1 MVLGNRK
8 FLFLIYGALIVLSCL
23 GFEEKLYIPFYLA
36 FAFLIG
42 LLGYGSFTNESEL
55 NANEKGGDKRWM
67 WLVVVALIIIF
78 VSRIVPFLGFEAPL
92 GYDTGIYKKSIE
104 NFARALPNLPAF
116 SKGAWDLSQSWGLFL
131 STDLLS
137 LIGLSSN
144 QILYG
149 YYILL
154 NLLLGLSIYVVVK
167 KFFNPVRNDVS
178 NGAGQNAAILAI
190 FIFALSLTQ
199 FQTYWMMYYKNIAGL
214 FLMLIAFY
222 LLAQK
227 SWLVI
232 PVAGFL
238 GGLHQPTFLIFGLAM
253 LINNESLSEFKRII
267 NRLLIT
273 KRIDANKMRII
284 KLTNHMRI
292 SANNMRMKNYKSFA
306 DLSEL
311 CANNMRMKGLRIRGI
326 LASIREGFVEYY
338 HLISGVGILAVAFSL
353 YAHNPQAIFQFLSPN
368 LEELVKTFGPGA
380 GAGTFFDF
388 NFYRQIITFYLPF
401 ALLGL
406 IYLIQK
412 RQFNYLFFYFVFNFA
427 IVYFGFIF
435 HNRFIIHLDIITII
449 LAGVGGSYILV
460 RLWPSLTGKVAIT
473 VLLIGAG
480 YILTIVVLNKK
491 PLISE
496 EELAE
501 IKSLAY
507 IAKEDEYVMA
517 TDSYYSPWVYGYSER
532 KTIAPGLFEHNKWNL
547 AEWNAFWRSK
557 DATLYYIL
565 LDKYPSPVYIFVGDK
580 QVQLDFTGIAG
591 FERISKR
598 IWKYENK

>member
-8 FLFLIYGALIVLSCL
+8 FLFLIYGVLIVLSCL

-42 LLGYGSFTNESEL
+42 LLSNESFANRCESYANGSEL
-55 NANEKGGDKRWM
+55 NANEKGGNKKWM
-67 WLVVVALIIIF
+67 WLVVPALIIIF

-116 SKGAWDLSQSWGLFL
+116 SKGAWDLSQPWGLFL
-131 STDLLS
+131 STNLLS

-167 KFFNPVRNDVS
+167 KFFN
-178 NGAGQNAAILAI
+178 QNAAILAI

-227 SWLVI
+227 SWLVV

-253 LINNESLSEFKRII
+253 LINNESLSEFKRTIVT
-267 NRLLIT
+267 NL
-273 KRIDANKMRII
+273 MRI
-284 KLTNHMRI
+284 N
-292 SANNMRMKNYKSFA
+292 ANNMRMKNYKSFV

-326 LASIREGFVEYY
+326 LASIREGFVRYY
-338 HLISGVGILAVAFSL
+338 HLITGIGILAVAFSL
-353 YAHNPQAIFQFLSPN
+353 YIHNPQAIFQFLSPN

-380 GAGTFFDF
+380 AGGTFFDF
-388 NFYRQIITFYLPF
+388 TLYRQIVTFYLPF

-412 RQFNYLFFYFVFNFA
+412 RQFNYLFFYFIFNFA

-435 HNRFIIHLDIITII
+435 HKRFIIHLDIITII

-473 VLLIGAG
+473 ILLIGAG

-491 PLISE
+491 PLINQ

-565 LDKYPSPVYIFVGDK
+565 LDKYPSPIYIFVGDR
-580 QVQLDFTGIAG
+580 QIQLDFTGIAG

-598 IWKYENK
+598 IWKYK

>member
-1 MVLGNRK
+1 MRMILGNKK
-8 FLFLIYGALIVLSCL
+8 FLFLIYGTLIVLSCF

-42 LLGYGSFTNESEL
+42 LLSNESFANRCESYANRSEL
-55 NANEKGGDKRWM
+55 DANEKNRDKKWM
-67 WLVVVALIIIF
+67 WLVVPALFIIF

-116 SKGAWDLSQSWGLFL
+116 SKGAWDLSQPWGLLL
-131 STDLLS
+131 STNLLS

-167 KFFNPVRNDVS
+167 KFFN
-178 NGAGQNAAILAI
+178 QNAAILAI
-190 FIFALSLTQ
+190 FIFAFSLTQ

-227 SWLVI
+227 SWLVV

-253 LINNESLSEFKRII
+253 LAHFIFNRDKR
-267 NRLLIT
+267 
-273 KRIDANKMRII
+273 
-284 KLTNHMRI
+284 
-292 SANNMRMKNYKSFA
+292 
-306 DLSEL
+306 
-311 CANNMRMKGLRIRGI
+311 
-326 LASIREGFVEYY
+326 Y
-338 HLISGVGILAVAFSL
+338 HLITGIGILAVAFSL
-353 YAHNPQAIFQFLSPN
+353 YVHNPQAIFQFFSPN

-412 RQFNYLFFYFVFNFA
+412 RQFNYLFFYFIFNFA
-427 IVYFGFIF
+427 IVYFGLIF

-460 RLWPSLTGKVAIT
+460 RLWPSLIGKVAIT

-547 AEWNAFWRSK
+547 AEWNAFWRSR

-565 LDKYPSPVYIFVGDK
+565 LDKYPSPIYIFVGDK
-580 QVQLDFTGIAG
+580 QIQLDFTGVAG